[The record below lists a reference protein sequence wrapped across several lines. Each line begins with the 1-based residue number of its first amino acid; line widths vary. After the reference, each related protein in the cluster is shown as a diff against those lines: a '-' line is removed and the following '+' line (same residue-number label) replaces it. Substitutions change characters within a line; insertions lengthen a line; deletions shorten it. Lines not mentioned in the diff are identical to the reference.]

1 MIGSIKH
8 YAFLVRVL
16 FLLFL
21 ATPILANDD
30 INTDGFS
37 EAAGAFKDGRFV
49 ESTSLFK
56 VLAEAGNATAQYNYA
71 ALLHAGLGAP
81 VDFEEAW
88 FWAWRARLGGIS
100 KAVDLTNKIKSE
112 VSQERENGLVE
123 RLNQQYEKLA
133 YDGDL
138 SSMSYVAIVNFEALT
153 EPNCKKSYVW
163 ALVAQAF
170 GRTDVQDIIS
180 DCSDVLESDE
190 KISYQKDAKDLF
202 DKIKK

>member
-1 MIGSIKH
+1 MSTSMKH
-8 YAFLVRVL
+8 YALLVRVL
-16 FLLFL
+16 FLLVL
-21 ATPILANDD
+21 ATPIPANDD
-30 INTDGFS
+30 INADGFS
-37 EAAGAFKDGRFV
+37 EAAEAFKDGKFV

-71 ALLHAGLGAP
+71 ALLHKGLGAP

-100 KAVDLTNKIKSE
+100 KAADLTDKIKSE
-112 VSQERENGLVE
+112 VSQELENELVE

-133 YDGDL
+133 YDGDQG
-138 SSMSYVAIVNFEALT
+138 SMSYVAIVNFQALT
-153 EPNCKKSYVW
+153 EPNCEKSYVW

-180 DCSDVLESDE
+180 DCSDVLEGDQ
-190 KISYQKDAKDLF
+190 KISYQKDAKNLF
-202 DKIKK
+202 NKIKK